1 MKTLIK
7 DYAFNK
13 TGKQVVFLGDDCPE
27 SIEEILLITNVTRG
41 EIIYNFADKLSGGT
55 LAGNVLTLNR
65 DTTAMNDADSLQI
78 FTERDGVVDGLNEL
92 ARTVNTLKKALGL
105 PDIYG
110 RLRINVESGTLPTV
124 TTVGT
129 VNNQAAMGGYQTT
142 TMNMSMTNASAQNL
156 RGKITVS

>member
-55 LAGNVLTLNR
+55 LVGNVLTLNR
-65 DTTAMNDADSLQI
+65 DTTLMNDDDSLQI
-78 FTERDGVVDGLNEL
+78 FTERDGVVDGLNEVV
-92 ARTVNTLKKALGL
+92 RTVNTLKRALGM
-105 PDIYG
+105 PDTAG
-110 RLRINVESGTLPTV
+110 RLRVNLETGGTIGAVSNINGFNGYPLQMYTIHLSNSG
-124 TTVGT
+124 
-129 VNNQAAMGGYQTT
+129 AH
-142 TMNMSMTNASAQNL
+142 SL
-156 RGKITVS
+156 RSRISVS

>member
-55 LAGNVLTLNR
+55 LVGNVLTLNR

-78 FTERDGVVDGLNEL
+78 FTERDGVVDGLNEI
-92 ARTVNTLKKALGL
+92 ARTVNTLKKALGM

-110 RLRINVESGTLPTV
+110 RLRVNVESGTLPTV

-129 VNNQAAMGGYQTT
+129 VNNTSMLGGFYAQAY
-142 TMNMSMTNASAQNL
+142 TMTLTNAGAQNL